1 MRLLIDTR
9 AFLWWVGD
17 SRELSRRA
25 RAAIGGSRNECLVS
39 IASGWEIAI
48 KGSLGKLRIEGSLD
62 RFLPEQIAANG
73 FRPLPIDL
81 KHAARVAALPFHH
94 REPFDRLLAA
104 QALEED
110 LALVTADPVFAK
122 YGIRRVW

>member
-1 MRLLIDTR
+1 MRLLIDTH

-48 KGSLGKLRIEGSLD
+48 KVSLGELRIEGSLD

>member
-1 MRLLIDTR
+1 VRLLIDTR

-25 RAAIGGSRNECLVS
+25 RAAIGNGRNECLVS

-48 KGSLGKLRIEGSLD
+48 KVSLGELRIEGSLD

>member
-1 MRLLIDTR
+1 VRLLIDTR

-25 RAAIGGSRNECLVS
+25 RAAIGNGRNECLVS

-48 KGSLGKLRIEGSLD
+48 KVSLGELRIEGSLD

-94 REPFDRLLAA
+94 RDPFDRLLAA